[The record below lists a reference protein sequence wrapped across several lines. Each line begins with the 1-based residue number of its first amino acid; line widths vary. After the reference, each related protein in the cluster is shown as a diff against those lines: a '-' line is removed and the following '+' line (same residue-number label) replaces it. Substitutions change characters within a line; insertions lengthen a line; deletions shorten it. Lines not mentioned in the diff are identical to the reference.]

1 MAYILCGEKN
11 NIDVVSMHVNTI
23 NFPPG
28 TSHEALMEFFL
39 TEQSERVILKLTC
52 DKLGSLLEVGKYE
65 VGHYVEAC
73 KQEYTDLQERQKS
86 LRTG

>member
-1 MAYILCGEKN
+1 MLSVCMSTLSISLPAL
-11 NIDVVSMHVNTI
+11 
-23 NFPPG
+23 P
-28 TSHEALMEFFL
+28 HEMEFFS
-39 TEQSERVILKLTC
+39 QSSQRVILKLTC